1 LNLGCVFI
9 SLEIISKIQNLV
21 DGKTND
27 AEYLELIASVWYL
40 MSHKADISS
49 DKSMIL
55 DVMKNEKPQFT
66 REQVDDT
73 ISRIQDFKN
82 RCNFF
87 N

>member
-1 LNLGCVFI
+1 
-9 SLEIISKIQNLV
+9 
-21 DGKTND
+21 
-27 AEYLELIASVWYL
+27 